1 MILLH
6 FKTIVIKPPIGTNTE
21 KRVRVFLVDLSI
33 KLLEYRVLIKAI
45 ERIIK
50 IKLRTKTV

>member
-1 MILLH
+1 MR
-6 FKTIVIKPPIGTNTE
+6 PPIGT
-21 KRVRVFLVDLSI
+21 KIDIIVSVFLVDLSI

-50 IKLRTKTV
+50 IKLITKTV